1 MTSIAFADL
10 PPQSLWGML
19 NGWLLARRATREA
32 EQERAATIAEA
43 IEEVIA
49 GTEPKLRALSHYD
62 RLLEPV
68 IADALDYIA
77 ELIARLPPPIEL
89 SRRAWQRDPHVNA
102 FFATG
107 ADLPLFLSRSK
118 ELQDFFQRRPSA
130 SQAFAI
136 LTLTRKERQVFG
148 LSLQDEMVRRDVAQ
162 TSVGFTDPQLLY
174 PSATEEEVRAEA
186 RHCAL
191 NLYIGLA
198 KKRLTKRQGQR
209 EGLDHEHLILET
221 RLKGLRAQARQ
232 GAADPADLQEKI
244 AATEA
249 RLAANGEERAALG
262 GFTSRLEAMLAEI
275 HRILADPRNELKL
288 APSSLRVDRL
298 GIKQEG
304 GQGAGSPANDL
315 SLLECTT
322 STSQRVIALVR
333 CSRDELLT
341 LDQIVAQVEP
351 YLASQMGIRAA

>member
-1 MTSIAFADL
+1 MTSIAFADQR
-10 PPQSLWGML
+10 PQGLLGTL
-19 NGWLLARRATREA
+19 NGWLQARRAVREA
-32 EQERAATIAEA
+32 EQERAAIIAEA

-62 RLLEPV
+62 RSLGPV
-68 IADALDYIA
+68 IAGALDYIA
-77 ELIARLPPPIEL
+77 GLIARLPPPIEL

-102 FFATG
+102 FFATA

-118 ELQDFFQRRPSA
+118 ELRDFFQRHPGA

-162 TSVGFTDPQLLY
+162 TSVGFTEPQLLS

-209 EGLDHEHLILET
+209 EGLDQERLILET
-221 RLKGLRAQARQ
+221 RLKGLRAQIRQ
-232 GAADPADLQEKI
+232 GTENPAVLQEKI
-244 AATEA
+244 ATTEA
-249 RLAANGEERAALG
+249 RLAANGQERAALG
-262 GFTSRLEAMLAEI
+262 SFTNRLEAMLAEI
-275 HRILADPRNELKL
+275 HHLLADPGHELQL

-304 GQGAGSPANDL
+304 GQGNGVAANDL

-322 STSQRVIALVR
+322 ATSQRVITLVR
-333 CSRDELLT
+333 CHRDELMT

-351 YLASQMGIRAA
+351 YLASQIGIRAA

>member
-148 LSLQDEMVRRDVAQ
+148 LSLQDEMVPRAVAPV
-162 TSVGFTDPQLLY
+162 TSRLTQS

-209 EGLDHEHLILET
+209 EGLDHERLILET
-221 RLKGLRAQARQ
+221 RLKGLRAQTRQ

-244 AATEA
+244 TATEA

-322 STSQRVIALVR
+322 SSSQRVIALVR
-333 CSRDELLT
+333 CPRDELLT
-341 LDQIVAQVEP
+341 LYQIVAQVEP

>member
-1 MTSIAFADL
+1 MTSIAFADQR
-10 PPQSLWGML
+10 PQGLLGTL
-19 NGWLLARRATREA
+19 NGWLQTRRAVREA
-32 EQERAATIAEA
+32 EQERAAIIAEA

-62 RLLEPV
+62 RSLGPV
-68 IADALDYIA
+68 IAGALDYIA
-77 ELIARLPPPIEL
+77 GLIARLPPPIEL

-102 FFATG
+102 FFATA

-118 ELQDFFQRRPSA
+118 ELRDFFQRHPGA

-148 LSLQDEMVRRDVAQ
+148 LSLQDEMVRRDV
-162 TSVGFTDPQLLY
+162 
-174 PSATEEEVRAEA
+174 VRAEA

-209 EGLDHEHLILET
+209 EGLDQERLILET
-221 RLKGLRAQARQ
+221 RLKGLRAQIRQ
-232 GAADPADLQEKI
+232 GTENPAVLQEKI
-244 AATEA
+244 ATTEA
-249 RLAANGEERAALG
+249 RLAANGQERAALG
-262 GFTSRLEAMLAEI
+262 SFTNRLEAMLAEI
-275 HRILADPRNELKL
+275 HHLLADPGHELQL

-304 GQGAGSPANDL
+304 GQGNGVAANDL

-322 STSQRVIALVR
+322 ATSQRVITLVR
-333 CSRDELLT
+333 CPRDELLT

-351 YLASQMGIRAA
+351 YLASQIGIRAA

>member
-1 MTSIAFADL
+1 MTSIAFADQR
-10 PPQSLWGML
+10 PQGLLGTL
-19 NGWLLARRATREA
+19 NGWLQTRRAVREA
-32 EQERAATIAEA
+32 EQERAAIIAEA

-62 RLLEPV
+62 RSLGPV
-68 IADALDYIA
+68 IAGALDYIA
-77 ELIARLPPPIEL
+77 GLIARLPPPIEL

-102 FFATG
+102 FFATA

-118 ELQDFFQRRPSA
+118 ELRDFFQRHPGA

-162 TSVGFTDPQLLY
+162 TSVGFTEPQLLS

-209 EGLDHEHLILET
+209 EGLDQERLILET
-221 RLKGLRAQARQ
+221 RLKGLRAQVRQ
-232 GAADPADLQEKI
+232 GTEDPAALQEKI
-244 AATEA
+244 ATTEA
-249 RLAANGEERAALG
+249 RLAANAQERAALG
-262 GFTSRLEAMLAEI
+262 SFTNRLEAMLAEI
-275 HRILADPRNELKL
+275 HHLLADPGHELQL

-304 GQGAGSPANDL
+304 GQGNGVAANDL

-322 STSQRVIALVR
+322 ATSQRVITLVR
-333 CSRDELLT
+333 CPRDELLT

-351 YLASQMGIRAA
+351 YLASQIGIRAA